1 MTRFL
6 VSFTRAAQLIESR
19 FPLRCSDPAT
29 SDSVDVYPDRE
40 YDYHEEFD
48 EDTTTTSGHPDDGWY
63 TYDINRYH
71 VPDPDGQEI
80 GCIELIS
87 DRSSYEVTLSLRRT
101 KPFNRAYNGYW
112 MCVSTFFEEVK
123 QLLAQEEAARR
134 QAAAPKTQPALQ
146 PPLLREPTA
155 AATPDQRREFQV
167 MFYGTPAEFGSVVA
181 VFAQRQAHQY
191 GGHLFQLRSPITPDT
206 ALVQVW
212 VHDLVVARGC
222 VGSIVA
228 QRLPGGHARLF
239 VLTDEAHLPALLT
252 VWELLR
258 TELEQQGR
266 IDPGVTESQTER
278 ASNAPLLSQDQTSA
292 VAERQI
298 ERVADTPPASQ
309 DQMSDAAELSRH
321 KNRNSGKYAR
331 DYEGRRQA
339 VEKYREAHRKG
350 QIRPNKETWVSN
362 QFAVTE
368 RAFRNWEKEFPEE
381 P

>member
-19 FPLRCSDPAT
+19 FPLRCTDPAT
-29 SDSVDVYPDRE
+29 GDSVNVYPDRE

-48 EDTTTTSGHPDDGWY
+48 EDITTTSGHPDDGWY

-71 VPDPDGQEI
+71 VPDPEGQEI

-87 DRSSYEVTLSLRRT
+87 DRTSYEVTLSLRRT

-112 MCVSTFFEEVK
+112 MCVSSFFEEAK

-134 QAAAPKTQPALQ
+134 QAVAPKTRPALQ
-146 PPLLREPTA
+146 PPLLRDPA
-155 AATPDQRREFQV
+155 AAAAPDQRREFQLT
-167 MFYGTPAEFGSVVA
+167 FYGTPAEFGSVVA
-181 VFAQRQAHQY
+181 FFAQRQAHQH
-191 GGHLFQLRSPITPDT
+191 GGHLFQLRSPITPDI

-212 VHDLVVARGC
+212 VLDLVVARGC

-228 QRLPGGHARLF
+228 QRLLGGHARLF
-239 VLTDEAHLPALLT
+239 VLTDEAHLPALLA

-258 TELEQQGR
+258 AELEQQGW

-278 ASNAPLLSQDQTSA
+278 VSNAPLLSQDQTSA
-292 VAERQI
+292 VAERQT
-298 ERVADTPPASQ
+298 ECADAPPSQ
-309 DQMSDAAELSRH
+309 DQISDTAEPSRP

-339 VEKYREAHRKG
+339 VEKYREAHRRG

-381 P
+381 T